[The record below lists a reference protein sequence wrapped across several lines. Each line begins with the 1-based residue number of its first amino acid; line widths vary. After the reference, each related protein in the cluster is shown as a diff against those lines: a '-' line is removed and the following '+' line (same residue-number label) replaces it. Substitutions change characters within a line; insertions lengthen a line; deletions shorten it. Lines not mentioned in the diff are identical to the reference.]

1 MNAIKLPCVPVLVA
15 VFASGCA
22 SNTDLPLIFGTSNTI
37 GISIGGSAS
46 EQGGDFT
53 IGYKGQDFAL
63 VPVSVHQPDGTEQQ
77 IGVEVD
83 GGQHRD
89 AFSVLGQFEASA
101 ARSGNVPK
109 ASLGKFFATGLAAK
123 TLADGFAKKLGEDR
137 TEVSEECKPKQTPQ
151 KQADATPGLE
161 ELRKVSTQQQALQ
174 KDQQGRKKDQLA
186 FQQAQAPLQPQ
197 DRQQATAAPPQSGSP
212 AAEAKRGGALMI
224 FGQYS
229 ALGFSLGGSAS
240 QQGMDLILGWKDRN
254 LAIVPVIE
262 RGDGGSANP
271 IQSKAGTHL
280 DALSVLGQFEFDS
293 KEDSGTIEAGLG
305 KFFATGGAAKRLSD
319 GFKVRLCEEYAR
331 ASPTQAKKATA
342 TAGGAA
348 Q

>member
-1 MNAIKLPCVPVLVA
+1 MNAKKVLCVPVVVVA
-15 VFASGCA
+15 VFAAGCA

-37 GISIGGSAS
+37 GISIGGSAP

-63 VPVSVHQPDGTEQQ
+63 VPVSVHQPDGTERQ

-89 AFSVLGQFEASA
+89 AFSVLGQFKASA
-101 ARSGNVPK
+101 ASSGNVPK
-109 ASLGKFFATGLAAK
+109 AGLGKFFATGLAAK
-123 TLADGFAKKLGEDR
+123 TLGDGFAKKLGENR
-137 TEVSEECKPKQTPQ
+137 TAVSGCTPNQ
-151 KQADATPGLE
+151 PPAKQADETTPVD

-174 KDQQGRKKDQLA
+174 KDQQAL
-186 FQQAQAPLQPQ
+186 QQAQAQLQRQ

-212 AAEAKRGGALMI
+212 AAGAKRGGALMI

-262 RGDGGSANP
+262 RGHGGSANP

-305 KFFATGGAAKRLSD
+305 KFFSTGGAARRLSE
-319 GFKVRLCEEYAR
+319 GFRVRLCEEYKPV
-331 ASPTQAKKATA
+331 SPTQAKKDGPT
-342 TAGGAA
+342 TGGAA